1 MLRRSFLKG
10 LGAVGISTGA
20 RPLAALERLEPAA
33 APSTGAEDR
42 AYWAATMIRVV
53 DPVLSSLA
61 KGELRA
67 RMPVEVRA
75 GADRAGVTHLEAY
88 GRAMAGLAPWLELGG
103 DATPEG
109 RQRQRLIDLARA
121 GLAHGVDPKS
131 PDFFNFTEGGQPLV
145 DAAFLAHAIVRAPK
159 TMLDG
164 LDATTR
170 RNLAQALASTRGI
183 VPGYSNWLLF
193 SAMVETGLR
202 KMGEWWDP
210 VRIDLPLRKLSEWY
224 VGDGTYGDG
233 PEFHWDYYNSFVMQ
247 PFLLDILGVMKEGN
261 TRYQRMYDR
270 QIEISQRY
278 AAVQERLIA
287 PDASYPLIGRS
298 LAYRFGAFQLL
309 AQIALMRKL
318 PEVAPPGQVRSALT
332 AVVHRVMEAPN
343 NFDANGWLR
352 IGVHGSQPGV
362 GESYIS
368 TGSLYLCTVGLL
380 PLGLPSTDAFWTD
393 PPARWTSQRAWSG
406 EDIPLDHA
414 I

>member
-10 LGAVGISTGA
+10 LGVLGVTTGA
-20 RPLAALERLEPAA
+20 RPLAALERMGPAPVA
-33 APSTGAEDR
+33 ATGAEDR
-42 AYWAATMIRVV
+42 AYWVATMSKIVN
-53 DPVLSSLA
+53 PVLTNLA
-61 KGELRA
+61 RGQLRA
-67 RMPVEVRA
+67 RMPVEHRGNANRA
-75 GADRAGVTHLEAY
+75 DVTHLEAY

-109 RQRQRLIDLARA
+109 RERQRLIGLARA

-131 PDFFNFTEGGQPLV
+131 PDFFNFNRGGQPLV

-164 LDATTR
+164 IDATTR
-170 RNLAQALASTRGI
+170 KNLVDALVSSRVI
-183 VPGYSNWLLF
+183 VPSYSNWLLF
-193 SAMVETGLR
+193 TAMVETGLR
-202 KMGEWWDP
+202 VIGEKWDP
-210 VRIDLPLRKLSEWY
+210 VRVDLPLRKLSEWY

-233 PEFHWDYYNSFVMQ
+233 SEFHWDYYNSFVMQ

-261 TRYQRMYDR
+261 RRYEQMYTRQV
-270 QIEISQRY
+270 EISKRY

-298 LAYRFGAFQLL
+298 LAYRFGAFQLF
-309 AQIALMRKL
+309 AQMALRHEL
-318 PEVAPPGQVRSALT
+318 PEPVTPGQARTALT
-332 AVVHRVMEAPN
+332 AVVRRVMEAPG

-352 IGVHGSQPGV
+352 IGVHGSQPGI

-380 PLGLPSTDAFWTD
+380 PLGLPATDAFWTD
-393 PPARWTSQRAWSG
+393 PAARWTSQRAWSG
-406 EDIPLDHA
+406 EDIELDHA
-414 I
+414 L